1 MQVCSDMEDIV
12 HSVTS
17 SLGLQNCA
25 VAIYNIENNYYSI
38 AEKIKAICTAC
49 GAMYSH
55 VFMVTSVLRIAGK
68 CIAALV
74 TKNEINIL
82 KIDHQDN

>member
-25 VAIYNIENNYYSI
+25 VAIYNIENKLLKKSKPS
-38 AEKIKAICTAC
+38 ALPVVPCTAMC
-49 GAMYSH
+49 SW
-55 VFMVTSVLRIAGK
+55 
-68 CIAALV
+68 
-74 TKNEINIL
+74 
-82 KIDHQDN
+82 